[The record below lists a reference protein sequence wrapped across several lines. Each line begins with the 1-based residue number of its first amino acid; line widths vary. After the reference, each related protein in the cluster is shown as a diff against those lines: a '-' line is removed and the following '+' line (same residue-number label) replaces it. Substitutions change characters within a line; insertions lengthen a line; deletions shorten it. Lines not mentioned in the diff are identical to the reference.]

1 AMDDAWYLRKVHC
14 LAALT
19 PAAGEELR
27 KRSSVRTHARGE
39 TIFAP
44 RRTPEFVFFLE
55 AGLVRVFRASSLGEE
70 ITFGF
75 VRPGEVFG
83 EVAVLGEKSRE
94 SFAEAARLSRVW
106 RIPRDAFLAAM
117 QAHPSLVLEI
127 TKQVH
132 GRLRRV
138 ESRVVDLVFRDART
152 RIARILLELGEDFGT
167 ESTDW
172 VSLEI
177 SVNQSDLATLVGAT
191 RQTVNEAL
199 GELKAED
206 LVTLERGRITL
217 LRPDKLREIASG
229 LPDLPMA
236 AE

>member
-1 AMDDAWYLRKVHC
+1 MDDAWHLRKVHC

-19 PAAGEELR
+19 PPALEELR
-27 KRSSVRTHARGE
+27 KRSNVGTHARGE

-55 AGLVRVFRASSLGEE
+55 AGLVRVFRASSSGDE

-75 VRPGEVFG
+75 VRPGEIFG
-83 EVAVLGEKSRE
+83 EVAVLGETARE
-94 SFAEAARLSRVW
+94 SFAEAARLSRTW

-117 QAHPSLVLEI
+117 RAHPSLVLEI

-138 ESRVVDLVFRDART
+138 ESRVEDLVFRDART

-167 ESTDW
+167 ESSDW

-199 GELKAED
+199 GELRDDD
-206 LVTLERGRITL
+206 LVALERGRITL
-217 LRPDKLREIASG
+217 LRPDRLREIASG
-229 LPDLPMA
+229 RPHLAMA